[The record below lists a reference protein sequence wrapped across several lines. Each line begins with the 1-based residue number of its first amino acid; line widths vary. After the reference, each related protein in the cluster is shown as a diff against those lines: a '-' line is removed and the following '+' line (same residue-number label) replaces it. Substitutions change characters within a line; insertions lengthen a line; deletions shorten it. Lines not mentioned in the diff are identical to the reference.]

1 MDGCHRK
8 WIQNGLYPH
17 DCWHISSVSGLW
29 LGQFGAFAP
38 RLDLQKVKR
47 KTMESEWSLGH
58 SWLRMSRFS
67 GSAWL
72 HNSGRRFSSPWG
84 TGFLKRASWNLGWH
98 LGSPPC
104 RGRLWGASAIQE
116 PSSSQWRYN
125 MCQLQPTLTLIWK
138 WHEMTQKKN
147 CSLWISPRWPSLS
160 PKRTSRRNAGS
171 SGFFGWFRRFCRR
184 LPPCMALLEKFQ
196 QGIPRTSKLTRRSRR
211 TLAFPININLGSKL
225 DRIGFHYCLHLLLFY
240 HVWITFHRTGSL
252 LSHVQASP
260 PQQRHHGNCS
270 CQFSFWG
277 QKCTISPVI

>member
-1 MDGCHRK
+1 MIVGTSQAFLDYDWGNLGH
-8 WIQNGLYPH
+8 LPH
-17 DCWHISSVSGLW
+17 DLTFKK
-29 LGQFGAFAP
+29 L
-38 RLDLQKVKR
+38 RE

-138 WHEMTQKKN
+138 WHEMTQKKTA
-147 CSLWISPRWPSLS
+147 LS
-160 PKRTSRRNAGS
+160 
-171 SGFFGWFRRFCRR
+171 
-184 LPPCMALLEKFQ
+184 
-196 QGIPRTSKLTRRSRR
+196 
-211 TLAFPININLGSKL
+211 
-225 DRIGFHYCLHLLLFY
+225 
-240 HVWITFHRTGSL
+240 GSL
-252 LSHVQASP
+252 LDDHPYPRNAPRAETLGPPAFSDGFGGSVDGCHPAWPCWKNFSRASHELRNWLVDLVEHLPFLSTLIWAPNSTELDFITV
-260 PQQRHHGNCS
+260 CT
-270 CQFSFWG
+270 FSFSTMCG
-277 QKCTISPVI
+277 SLFIGLVHCCPMFKLPHHSRGITATAPVSSVSGVKNVLYLL

>member
-1 MDGCHRK
+1 MIVGTSQAFLDYDWGNLGH
-8 WIQNGLYPH
+8 LPH
-17 DCWHISSVSGLW
+17 DLTFKK
-29 LGQFGAFAP
+29 L
-38 RLDLQKVKR
+38 RE

-138 WHEMTQKKN
+138 WHEMTQKKKLL
-147 CSLWISPRWPSLS
+147 SLDLS
-160 PKRTSRRNAGS
+160 SMTIPIPETHLAPKRWVLRLFRMVSAVLSTVATLHGLVGKISAGHPTNFETDS
-171 SGFFGWFRRFCRR
+171 
-184 LPPCMALLEKFQ
+184 
-196 QGIPRTSKLTRRSRR
+196 
-211 TLAFPININLGSKL
+211 
-225 DRIGFHYCLHLLLFY
+225 
-240 HVWITFHRTGSL
+240 
-252 LSHVQASP
+252 
-260 PQQRHHGNCS
+260 
-270 CQFSFWG
+270 
-277 QKCTISPVI
+277 